1 MPHWFGISILLG
13 FLSLDVA
20 AVGQFMVCRPIVV
33 GPLVGWLLG
42 HPEVGLEMGA
52 LIELIWIGDLP
63 VGAHL
68 PMDLMMLSGVSV
80 AFTCELLGGNYP
92 KEAVMTYAMGVTIP
106 LAALS
111 TEVDILVSKFNV
123 RWVHL
128 AQRMA
133 MGGHFKTFSWIN
145 WLVTLELFVKGF
157 LVAVISLTLVHFTS
171 GLFLL
176 FPDILHGRV
185 IEGLYYAHWLLLA
198 LGCSAVI
205 DLLME
210 KKTIVYLIL
219 SIITIMG
226 LAIFYHLQDVYLVS
240 LALCAGFALALFF
253 IGKGEK
259 NA

>member
-1 MPHWFGISILLG
+1 MQHWFLISTLLA

-42 HPEVGLEMGA
+42 HPDVGLEMGA

-68 PMDLMMLSGVSV
+68 PMDLMILSGVSV
-80 AFTCELLGGNYP
+80 AFTCELLGGPYP
-92 KEAVMTYAMGVTIP
+92 PEAVMTYALGMTIP

-111 TEVDILVSKFNV
+111 VEVDIFVSKFNV

-133 MGGHFKTFSWIN
+133 MGGHFKTFAWIN
-145 WLVTLELFVKGF
+145 WMVLAELFVKGF
-157 LVAVISLTLVHFTS
+157 LVAAISMTLVHFTS

-176 FPDILHGRV
+176 FTTILNGRV

-205 DLLME
+205 DLLVE
-210 KKTIVYLIL
+210 KKTIVYLVL
-219 SIITIMG
+219 SIVTIMG
-226 LAIFYHLQDVYLVS
+226 LAIFYHMQEVYLVS
-240 LALCAGFALALFF
+240 LALCAGFTLALFF
-253 IGKGEK
+253 IGRGEK
-259 NA
+259 NV